1 MQNDADAALRKQL
14 LELLDGGHAH
24 IRFDEALKGF
34 PVARAGERPAGSPH
48 SAWELL
54 EHIRIAQRDILEFSN
69 PPDGRYVEL
78 KWPDDYWPPTAGP
91 STPSD
96 WTNSV
101 KAISRDLEAF
111 KALIA
116 DTSRDLNNKFAWGK
130 DQTLLRESLVLA
142 DHNSYHLGQLML
154 VRKMLEG
161 NA

>member
-24 IRFDEALKGF
+24 IRFDEAVKGF
-34 PVARAGERPAGSPH
+34 PAGLAGERHAGSPH

-54 EHIRIAQRDILEFSN
+54 EHIRIAQRDILLFSD
-69 PPDGRYVEL
+69 PPEGGYVEL

-91 STPSD
+91 GTPTD

-101 KAISRDLEAF
+101 GAIRGDLDRF
-111 KALIA
+111 KALVA
-116 DTSRDLNNKFAWGK
+116 DTSRDLNKRFPWGK
-130 DQTLLRESLVLA
+130 GQTLLREALVLA

-154 VRKMLEG
+154 VRKMLEQKS
-161 NA
+161 

>member
-1 MQNDADAALRKQL
+1 M
-14 LELLDGGHAH
+14 
-24 IRFDEALKGF
+24 
-34 PVARAGERPAGSPH
+34 
-48 SAWELL
+48 
-54 EHIRIAQRDILEFSN
+54 
-69 PPDGRYVEL
+69 EL

-96 WTNSV
+96 WTSSV

-116 DTSRDLNNKFAWGK
+116 DTGRDLNNRFTWGK